1 MSQKTFA
8 ALAKRKLEE
17 RKSGNL
23 RMGATGILSSAGS
36 TAVAAGHN
44 FFGGE
49 DDE

>member
-8 ALAKRKLEE
+8 ALAKQKLNE

-23 RMGATGILSSAGS
+23 RMSTSGILSSVGS

-49 DDE
+49 TDE